1 MEGRA
6 FPAIAA
12 LAAIAAIATTF
23 GMATVAEAKTP
34 KDYTIGVGVVLGE
47 PTGLTAKHWFDDT
60 HALDAH
66 LSFDFT
72 DEAFAVSSNYLFHF
86 DILQLRTDAVEL
98 PLYVGIGGKLLF
110 DAGNEQGDKKADK
123 DNDFF
128 SLGARVPFGADLLF
142 TRIPL
147 EIFIEVGIGVRV
159 IPATRPDLDGGLGV
173 RYYF

>member
-1 MEGRA
+1 MEGILRTVA
-6 FPAIAA
+6 AAAVVAA
-12 LAAIAAIATTF
+12 LLAVATPAA
-23 GMATVAEAKTP
+23 AKTP
-34 KDYTIGVGVVLGE
+34 KEYTIGLGVVLGE

-86 DILQLRTDAVEL
+86 DVLQLRTDAVEL

-110 DAGNEQGDKKADK
+110 DADDEQGNKRADK
-123 DNDFF
+123 DDDFL

-147 EIFIEVGIGVRV
+147 EVFIEVGIGVRL